1 MSEYYG
7 DTLAA
12 AGEEIAKFTD
22 KMEHQADVLEHFASM
37 MEILG
42 KETDYKSMGI
52 ILQGQADVS
61 ADELEVAK
69 RTYALYKQEAEEKK
83 ALYDQAMS

>member
-1 MSEYYG
+1 
-7 DTLAA
+7 
-12 AGEEIAKFTD
+12 
-22 KMEHQADVLEHFASM
+22 M

-52 ILQGQADVS
+52 ILQGQADVA

-69 RTYALYKQEAEEKK
+69 RTYALYKQEAEE
-83 ALYDQAMS
+83 